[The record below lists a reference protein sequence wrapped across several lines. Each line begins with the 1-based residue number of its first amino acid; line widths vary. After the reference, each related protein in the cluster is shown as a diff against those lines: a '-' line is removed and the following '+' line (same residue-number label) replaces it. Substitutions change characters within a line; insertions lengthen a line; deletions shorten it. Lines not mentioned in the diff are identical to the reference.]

1 MTTLAL
7 KKEAY
12 KIIDN
17 MPITKL
23 KMFVKKEQ
31 QTYKDIPSDDD
42 KYNMKVLGITDVR
55 ELRRVERH
63 VAESEEDIKAGRV
76 EPIETLYKKYSH
88 LLEKENIKI

>member
-7 KKEAY
+7 KKEAH

-23 KMFVKKEQ
+23 KMFVKTEQ

-55 ELRRVERH
+55 EWRRVEEDI
-63 VAESEEDIKAGRV
+63 AEAREDIKMGRV
-76 EPIETLYKKYSH
+76 YPLNELYKIAGIK
-88 LLEKENIKI
+88 EKV